1 MKPHQWSAVVHLA
14 KQAGNDIMLELEK
27 GKDLKVEHKADGS
40 IVTQADIRANKR
52 IVEGLNALTPE
63 IPILSEE
70 MDAATQQ
77 EIMKQPLYWCVD
89 PLDGTNTAHKY
100 AMGQKD
106 HTGFGVLIGLV
117 KNGEPVFGVAHYPA
131 AEDGKGVTYN
141 TNWTGTAAFCTRG
154 NGETK
159 PITVRNYSRGPMQI
173 AAGFRGAAPEMI
185 AGRPAHN
192 RPDVG
197 GSRIL
202 RAAEGAVHVGYMGND
217 GPISFGFWDLAAPA
231 AILRAAGGD
240 LVTLPGTFGDHQQRG
255 ALAKSESL
263 RFDGTHYAEHIGPGK
278 PFLPACMAA
287 GLGTLKFLG
296 MALQETL
303 RIR

>member
-1 MKPHQWSAVVHLA
+1 MKPYQWNAVVNLA
-14 KQAGNDIMLELEK
+14 KQAGEDIMQELAKGAALE
-27 GKDLKVEHKADGS
+27 VEHKADGS
-40 IVTQADIRANKR
+40 PVTQADLRANAR
-52 IVEGLNALTPE
+52 IVAGLQALTPD

-70 MDAATQQ
+70 MDEATQQ
-77 EIMKQPLYWCVD
+77 EVMKQPVYWCVD
-89 PLDGTNTAHKY
+89 PLDGTKTAHEY

-131 AEDGKGVTYN
+131 AEGGKGVTYN
-141 TNWTGTAAFCTRG
+141 TNSTGTAAFCTRG
-154 NGETK
+154 DGEPR
-159 PITVRNYSRGPMQI
+159 PITVRDYSRGPMQV
-173 AAGFRGAAPEMI
+173 AAGFRGAAPDSI
-185 AGRPAHN
+185 AGRTAHN

-240 LVTLPGTFGDHQQRG
+240 LVTMPGAFADHQQRG
-255 ALAKSESL
+255 ALAQSESI

-296 MALQETL
+296 MALQEPMRT
-303 RIR
+303 R